1 MNNQDVT
8 NITPDKN
15 EIVEE
20 TAYDLLKQFTYV
32 RDFNNRDDF
41 YVKYP
46 ITIEGDS
53 GNTEYEAV
61 DRLSS
66 PDFKAIINSYLRE
79 ELDMG
84 ILPNINGVYYRI
96 YDEIRIENRTEKIYS
111 RFAGNEDENIYFFA
125 DEKNTCLKMTA
136 GKMKFVYT
144 TDYFF
149 YKNNIMVEQAMPKKS
164 KKTLTELLKPYV
176 NVSDDCLKLF
186 IVYLCHLFIYDT
198 SHMICIINSTH
209 GSGKSTLTKLIKK
222 LLDPTLSENT
232 LIPSNVED
240 LKNHCANN
248 TVVCFDNTRPLK
260 DNESDILCAA
270 VTGSTVAKRKL
281 YSTSDEVLLFLKN
294 IVILNGIDIVPKRA
308 DFVERSLMF
317 ELKSLANGKRK
328 TEKEFWDSF
337 EQDKPYILYDIFE
350 TISKAM
356 SIKPTIDLNG
366 KSHRMYDAFTWMC
379 SIAVALGYKLEEFQ
393 KIFFENTGN
402 LQDLSDEQDNFVNI
416 VIRYINSQHGF
427 KVTGKMTDVY
437 NKIKEYAGTEDF
449 PQNSS
454 AFSRKMNEKSIKFEE
469 LGYRFDTTVKKDATY
484 ITLMKKGNRPQLTK
498 MVS

>member
-1 MNNQDVT
+1 
-8 NITPDKN
+8 
-15 EIVEE
+15 
-20 TAYDLLKQFTYV
+20 
-32 RDFNNRDDF
+32 
-41 YVKYP
+41 
-46 ITIEGDS
+46 
-53 GNTEYEAV
+53 
-61 DRLSS
+61 
-66 PDFKAIINSYLRE
+66 
-79 ELDMG
+79 
-84 ILPNINGVYYRI
+84 
-96 YDEIRIENRTEKIYS
+96 
-111 RFAGNEDENIYFFA
+111 
-125 DEKNTCLKMTA
+125 
-136 GKMKFVYT
+136 
-144 TDYFF
+144 
-149 YKNNIMVEQAMPKKS
+149 
-164 KKTLTELLKPYV
+164 
-176 NVSDDCLKLF
+176 
-186 IVYLCHLFIYDT
+186 
-198 SHMICIINSTH
+198 MICIINSTH

-232 LIPSNVED
+232 LIPSNVEE

-356 SIKPTIDLNG
+356 SIKPSIDLNG

-393 KIFFENTGN
+393 KIFFENTSN

-437 NKIKEYAGTEDF
+437 NKIKEYVGTEDF

-469 LGYRFDTTVKKDATY
+469 LGYRFDTESKRDATY
-484 ITLMKKGNRPQLTK
+484 ITLKKKGNRPQLTK
-498 MVS
+498 MV